1 MSSRNIIIN
10 YVGNCLAIYVNEI
23 DVKPCRLLM
32 IYVLYWASDK
42 LLKSHLEGGG
52 WIGDNA
58 NLVN

>member
-42 LLKSHLEGGG
+42 LQGRCYQNFVQLCDKK
-52 WIGDNA
+52 
-58 NLVN
+58 